1 MNQPCPC
8 RCHIPR
14 VQQLS
19 EAVRNKD
26 CNQAGH
32 MLRNGCWKILA
43 VSSIDFES
51 TDGWDVIDELADDFV
66 EVRCARVQ
74 ATLCRAEATRTAEF
88 QNHSAQDDVPQV
100 QYRCKARYAKDAKDV
115 VVLWSKSLTTQNH
128 AEPWLVAWRSCPLLE
143 LHFSFPSCKATSVEI
158 RSALSGCNIALKL
171 PYLLCERDKADT
183 YRLIRGHLSA
193 QGWMETSTIPWFL
206 IFISPRSIHRSFA
219 VVAWHAKRQRRIPSE
234 DARASGSK
242 THRVLDSLTSP

>member
-66 EVRCARVQ
+66 EVRCARAQ

-88 QNHSAQDDVPQV
+88 QNHSAQDDAPQV

-115 VVLWSKSLTTQNH
+115 VV
-128 AEPWLVAWRSCPLLE
+128 
-143 LHFSFPSCKATSVEI
+143 F
-158 RSALSGCNIALKL
+158 G
-171 PYLLCERDKADT
+171 
-183 YRLIRGHLSA
+183 
-193 QGWMETSTIPWFL
+193 
-206 IFISPRSIHRSFA
+206 
-219 VVAWHAKRQRRIPSE
+219 QR
-234 DARASGSK
+234 A
-242 THRVLDSLTSP
+242 